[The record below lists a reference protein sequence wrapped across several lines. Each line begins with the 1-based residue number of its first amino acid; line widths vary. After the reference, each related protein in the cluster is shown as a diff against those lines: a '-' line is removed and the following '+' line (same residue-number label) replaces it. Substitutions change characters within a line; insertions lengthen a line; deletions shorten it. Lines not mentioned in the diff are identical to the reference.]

1 MVKVMDNSSLL
12 RGILSSLS
20 EVTAEKTSPAFAQ
33 MVVETILQSL
43 QRKFSFLSEVK
54 FDQNNSTIYIPQ
66 QVNEF
71 EEPELAKAIEAII
84 RLVYMNLEKQAGL
97 FFISELEKHAEPGII
112 PKIRD
117 IGVDLELMQIEHHQ
131 LYRNKPNSSD
141 GKPPNYLRG
150 KPALSGMSSES
161 EPCILSSEELRL
173 LQLLQQKDVDSN
185 EAINELRISSQELD
199 DMIVKL
205 LNNELLHYVSENEVK
220 LTKKALSYLADKQE
234 NLR

>member
-1 MVKVMDNSSLL
+1 MDNIVLL
-12 RGILSSLS
+12 QGILASLS
-20 EVTAEKTSPAFAQ
+20 EVTAEKTSPAFSQ
-33 MVVETILQSL
+33 MVVEAILQSL

-54 FDQNNSTIYIPQ
+54 FNQNDSTIYIPS
-66 QVNEF
+66 QVNDL

-131 LYRNKPNSSD
+131 LYRHNSRSSD
-141 GKPPNYLRG
+141 PSSTNFLGEKQT
-150 KPALSGMSSES
+150 LSGSSED
-161 EPCILSSEELRL
+161 EGCDPTSEELRL
-173 LQLLQQKDVDSN
+173 LKLLQQKDVDAN
-185 EAINELRISSQELD
+185 EATDALKISSQELD

-220 LTKKALSYLADKQE
+220 LTKKALSYLADKQGT
-234 NLR
+234 LR

>member
-1 MVKVMDNSSLL
+1 MDNIVLL
-12 RGILSSLS
+12 QGILASLS
-20 EVTAEKTSPAFAQ
+20 EVTAEKTSPAFSQ
-33 MVVETILQSL
+33 MVVEAILQSL

-54 FDQNNSTIYIPQ
+54 FNQNDSTIYIPS
-66 QVNEF
+66 QVNDL

-131 LYRNKPNSSD
+131 LYRHNSRSSD
-141 GKPPNYLRG
+141 Q
-150 KPALSGMSSES
+150 SSTNFLEG
-161 EPCILSSEELRL
+161 EEGCDPTSEELRL
-173 LQLLQQKDVDSN
+173 LQLLQQKDVDAN
-185 EAINELRISSQELD
+185 EAINALKISSQELD

-220 LTKKALSYLADKQE
+220 LTKKALSYLADKQGT
-234 NLR
+234 LR

>member
-1 MVKVMDNSSLL
+1 MDNIVLL
-12 RGILSSLS
+12 QGILASLS
-20 EVTAEKTSPAFAQ
+20 EVTAEKTSPAFSQ
-33 MVVETILQSL
+33 MVVEAILQSL

-54 FDQNNSTIYIPQ
+54 FNQNDSTIYIPS
-66 QVNEF
+66 QVNDL

-131 LYRNKPNSSD
+131 LYRHNSRSSD
-141 GKPPNYLRG
+141 Q
-150 KPALSGMSSES
+150 SSTNFLEG
-161 EPCILSSEELRL
+161 EEGCDPTSEELRL
-173 LQLLQQKDVDSN
+173 LQLLQQKDVDAN
-185 EAINELRISSQELD
+185 EATDALKISSQELD

-220 LTKKALSYLADKQE
+220 LTKKALSYLADKQGT
-234 NLR
+234 LR